1 MDIEPDNLLQADTEA
16 TEQLSIKKQLDQGA
30 RALAFVWILV
40 ILLVTLFMVTHEPR
54 SFYGQDGWPLPCPP
68 RWWETGRIA
77 MTRHGRLSAG
87 HRARGTAP
95 PPIFD

>member
-68 RWWETGRIA
+68 PMVGDWPDCHDPPRQAFSRSQGTGDSPA
-77 MTRHGRLSAG
+77 TD
-87 HRARGTAP
+87 
-95 PPIFD
+95 F